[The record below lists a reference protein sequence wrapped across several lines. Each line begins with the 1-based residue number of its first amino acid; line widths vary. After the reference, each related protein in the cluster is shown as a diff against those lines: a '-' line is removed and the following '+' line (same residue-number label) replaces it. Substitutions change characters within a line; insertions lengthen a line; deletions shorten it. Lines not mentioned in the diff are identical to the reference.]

1 MNKLKDGEDYERY
14 VLNII
19 KDKYK
24 KCYLWKYIPDNIL
37 EIRFYKN
44 NNICDDIGC
53 DIIGIKNDDTI
64 DYIQCKNYS
73 TTGEDNIINIQ
84 DLAGFYNFIAENS
97 ITNAIVYYSG
107 KLSQQILCR
116 QNKIKYINIPLIRNN
131 NILDFKP
138 RDYQLEA
145 YNKLKDCNKSILS
158 MPCGTGKTFVSF
170 LLSFDYKNIF
180 ILTPLISTTEQI
192 LTHYKNYY
200 LKYKDINYILVNC
213 NAERNINNIKFN
225 ENKNIIASTYDS
237 CDIIIKLLSKIKI
250 EETLIIIDEFHNLS
264 QDMITNKKNNMYKI
278 LVSNN
283 KILFISATPL
293 NTENYKDIFGE
304 NKYELNWK
312 TAIENKY
319 ICDYNFYYPNNDK
332 IITRIDD
339 LKIDKTLIEKT
350 ILINKSYFL
359 LESIKLTNIKKCI
372 VYLKTIK
379 ECQEFIKIL
388 KTINIYFELN
398 LKIYEINCN
407 TTKKKRTEF
416 LNKFKNDNSCINILC
431 NVHVLDEGID
441 IPECDSVYLTH
452 PNNNPI
458 NIIQRISRA
467 NRLDINNKDK
477 IAKIFIWSK
486 DNIKLE
492 NIIKNINKTINIKY
506 GKECNEFVNKNILI
520 EKEINNLNIICDK
533 QKNKTIEKI
542 IEFMNFDRTNIVY
555 DKNNNYWFNAKHLC
569 LLLKYKDYHDAISKF
584 INKKDILYLKDI
596 VSNYKSLYKN
606 VQGHTKFI
614 SEIGLYSLIMGSR
627 KKEAIEIKDWI
638 THDVM
643 PSIRRHGEY
652 KSHSDLK
659 KQIDELNST
668 IDKQKNEI
676 G

>member
-19 KDKYK
+19 KDNYK
-24 KCYLWKYIPDNIL
+24 KCYLWKNIPDNIL
-37 EIRFYKN
+37 QARFYKN

-53 DIIGIKNDDTI
+53 DIIGIKHDDTI

-73 TTGEDNIINIQ
+73 TIGEDNIINIQ

-97 ITNAIVYYSG
+97 ITNAFVYYSG
-107 KLSQQILCR
+107 KLSQQIRCR
-116 QNKIKYINIPLIRNN
+116 QNKIKYMNIPHIKNN
-131 NILDFKP
+131 QILDFKP

-145 YNKLKDCNKSILS
+145 YNKLKDINRSILS

-170 LLSFDYKNIF
+170 LLSLDYKNII
-180 ILTPLISTTEQI
+180 ILTPLISTTEQM

-200 LKYKDINYILVNC
+200 SKYKDINYVSINC

-225 ENKNIIASTYDS
+225 DNKNIIASTYDS
-237 CDIIIKLLSKIKI
+237 SDIIIKLLSKIKI
-250 EETLIIIDEFHNLS
+250 EESLIIIDEFHNLS
-264 QDMITNKKNNMYKI
+264 QDMIINKKNNINKI
-278 LVSNN
+278 LVSKN

-293 NTENYKDIFGE
+293 DTTNYEDIFGE
-304 NKYELNWK
+304 NKYGMDWK

-372 VYLKTIK
+372 VYLKTII
-379 ECQEFIKIL
+379 ECKEFIKIL
-388 KTINIYFELN
+388 QIINIYFELN
-398 LKIYEINCN
+398 LKIYEITYNI
-407 TTKKKRTEF
+407 TKKKRTEF
-416 LNKFKNDNSCINILC
+416 LNKFKNDNFCTNILC

-441 IPECDSVYLTH
+441 IPECDSIYLTH

-492 NIIKNINKTINIKY
+492 NIMKNINKIIEVKY
-506 GKECNEFVNKNILI
+506 GYEYNEFVNKYNHNIPNNQNNHI
-520 EKEINNLNIICDK
+520 YINIDISDNMN
-533 QKNKTIEKI
+533 KI
-542 IEFMNFDRTNIVY
+542 INKLN
-555 DKNNNYWFNAKHLC
+555 
-569 LLLKYKDYHDAISKF
+569 
-584 INKKDILYLKDI
+584 INKKYIAFDNNTKKLWFQGTHVCKMLKYMKPRNAIREHVNKKNKKSLEEI
-596 VSNYKSLYKN
+596 VKDYKNLYKN
-606 VQGHTKFI
+606 VQGHTIFI
-614 SEIGLYSLIMGSR
+614 NEAGLYSLIFASKM
-627 KKEAIEIKDWI
+627 KEANAIREFI
-638 THDVM
+638 TDNV
-643 PSIRRHGEY
+643 I
-652 KSHSDLK
+652 
-659 KQIDELNST
+659 
-668 IDKQKNEI
+668 
-676 G
+676 

>member
-1 MNKLKDGEDYERY
+1 MNKLKDGEDYEKY

-24 KCYLWKYIPDNIL
+24 NCYLWKYIPNNIL
-37 EIRFYKN
+37 ETRFYKN
-44 NNICDDIGC
+44 NIICDDIGC
-53 DIIGIKNDDTI
+53 DIIGIKQDDTI

-97 ITNAIVYYSG
+97 IINAIVYYSG

-116 QNKIKYINIPLIRNN
+116 QNKIKYINIPHIKNN

-145 YNKLKDCNKSILS
+145 YNKLKDINRSVLS

-170 LLSFDYKNIF
+170 LLSLDYKNII

-192 LTHYKNYY
+192 LIHYKNYY
-200 LKYKDINYILVNC
+200 SKYKDINYTLINC

-237 CDIIIKLLSKIKI
+237 SDIIIKLLSTIKI
-250 EETLIIIDEFHNLS
+250 EETIIIIDEFHNLS
-264 QDMITNKKNNMYKI
+264 QDMIINKKNNMNKI
-278 LVSNN
+278 LESNN

-293 NTENYKDIFGE
+293 DTENYKEIFGE
-304 NKYELNWK
+304 NKYELDWK

-339 LKIDKTLIEKT
+339 IKIDKTLIEKT

-398 LKIYEINCN
+398 MKIYEITCD

-416 LNKFKNDNSCINILC
+416 LNKFKNDKSCINILC

-467 NRLDINNKDK
+467 NRLDFNNKDK
-477 IAKIFIWSK
+477 ISKIFIWSK
-486 DNIKLE
+486 DDIKLE
-492 NIIKNINKTINIKY
+492 QIMKNINKLIVIKY
-506 GKECNEFVNKNILI
+506 GDEYNEFVNKKQQENNEII
-520 EKEINNLNIICDK
+520 NKDIKINNNI
-533 QKNKTIEKI
+533 NKI
-542 IEFMNFDRTNIVY
+542 INKLN
-555 DKNNNYWFNAKHLC
+555 
-569 LLLKYKDYHDAISKF
+569 
-584 INKKDILYLKDI
+584 INKKYIVTQDITNDIWFQGNYICELFKYTNSRVALKIHIDKKDKITLNKIVKQYKYLC
-596 VSNYKSLYKN
+596 KN
-606 VQGHTKFI
+606 IQGHTIYINIF
-614 SEIGLYSLIMGSR
+614 GLYSLIFASKM
-627 KKEAIEIKDWI
+627 KETKNIKDWI
-638 THDVM
+638 TM
-643 PSIRRHGEY
+643 NMT
-652 KSHSDLK
+652 
-659 KQIDELNST
+659 Q
-668 IDKQKNEI
+668 
-676 G
+676 

>member
-53 DIIGIKNDDTI
+53 DIIGIKYDDTI

-73 TTGEDNIINIQ
+73 TTGEDNIINIH

-97 ITNAIVYYSG
+97 IINAIVYYSG

-116 QNKIKYINIPLIRNN
+116 QNKIKYINIPHIKNN

-138 RDYQLEA
+138 RDYQLES
-145 YNKLKDCNKSILS
+145 YNKLKDINRSVLS

-170 LLSFDYKNIF
+170 LLSLDYKNII

-200 LKYKDINYILVNC
+200 SKYKDINYISINC

-237 CDIIIKLLSKIKI
+237 SDIIIKLLEKNTL
-250 EETLIIIDEFHNLS
+250 ENTLIIIDEFHNLS
-264 QDMITNKKNNMYKI
+264 NDMIINNKNNMNKI
-278 LVSNN
+278 LKSNN

-293 NTENYKDIFGE
+293 DTINYKEIFGE
-304 NKYELNWK
+304 NKYELDWK
-312 TAIENKY
+312 TAIDNKY

-379 ECQEFIKIL
+379 ECNEFIKIL

-398 LKIYEINCN
+398 LKIYEITCN

-416 LNKFKNDNSCINILC
+416 LNKFKNDNSCINIIC

-486 DNIKLE
+486 DNIKLK
-492 NIIKNINKTINIKY
+492 NIMKNINKTIDIKY
-506 GKECNEFVNKNILI
+506 GNENNDYVNKNILI

-542 IEFMNFDRTNIVY
+542 IEFMNFDRTNIVF
-555 DKNNNYWFNAKHLC
+555 DENNNYWFNAKHLC
-569 LLLKYKDYHDAISKF
+569 ILLKYNNYKKALKNNITDR
-584 INKKDILYLKDI
+584 KDILFLKDI
-596 VSNYKSLYKN
+596 LSNYKSLYKN

-614 SEIGLYSLIMGSR
+614 SEIGVYSLIFKSKMENAE
-627 KKEAIEIKDWI
+627 K
-638 THDVM
+638 
-643 PSIRRHGEY
+643 IRNLI
-652 KSHSDLK
+652 S
-659 KQIDELNST
+659 DELINLT
-668 IDKQKNEI
+668 
-676 G
+676 